1 MSVPSPALNS
11 MKHRSISSSATRKKH
26 VPVIVIAKPIRHP
39 TKSPVPQFPSPD
51 MGIVLGRLGIAGS
64 FYKDKRDKKK
74 ATKIHESY
82 EPQPL
87 SQTQGQA
94 QVRQDSAVQDTT
106 RALQDEHLA
115 TATSPTNVERLK
127 TGEDTLG
134 PRTGGTREIQRD
146 FSVEAPVPVP
156 TA

>member
-1 MSVPSPALNS
+1 
-11 MKHRSISSSATRKKH
+11 MKHRSNFVVSNPPKAR
-26 VPVIVIAKPIRHP
+26 PCNRNRKPIRHP
-39 TKSPVPQFPSPD
+39 TKSPVPQFPSSD
-51 MGIVLGRLGIAGS
+51 MGIVLGCLGIAGS
-64 FYKDKRDKKK
+64 IYKDKRDKK
-74 ATKIHESY
+74 ATKIHENY

-94 QVRQDSAVQDTT
+94 QVRQDPAVQDAT

-115 TATSPTNVERLK
+115 TAASPTNVERLE

-134 PRTGGTREIQRD
+134 PKTGGIQEIQRD
-146 FSVEAPVPVP
+146 IAVEAPVPVP

>member
-1 MSVPSPALNS
+1 
-11 MKHRSISSSATRKKH
+11 
-26 VPVIVIAKPIRHP
+26 
-39 TKSPVPQFPSPD
+39 
-51 MGIVLGRLGIAGS
+51 MGIVLGCLGIAGS
-64 FYKDKRDKKK
+64 FYKDKRDKEK
-74 ATKIHESY
+74 ATKIHENY

-94 QVRQDSAVQDTT
+94 QVRQDSAAQDAT

-115 TATSPTNVERLK
+115 TTASPTNVERLE

-134 PRTGGTREIQRD
+134 PKTGGAQERQRD
-146 FSVEAPVPVP
+146 IAVEAPVPVP